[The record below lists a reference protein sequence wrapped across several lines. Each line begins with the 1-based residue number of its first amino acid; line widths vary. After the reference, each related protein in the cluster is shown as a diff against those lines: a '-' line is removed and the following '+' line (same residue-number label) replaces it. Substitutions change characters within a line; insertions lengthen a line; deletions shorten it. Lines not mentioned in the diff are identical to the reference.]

1 MNINFE
7 ELIICDEM
15 EFVDSLFEI
24 AEEIDKKENLC
35 TNKHNILSKRVYRDG
50 IEAYDIKK
58 KSVKKVYVP
67 EAKIEY
73 TVNKREPLKEEAKE
87 ILKSELLAVSLDFK
101 EVDSTLKQL
110 AERLDLEEEHFQ
122 YINNEHEKTRQTN
135 NLNEAI
141 NKGDLFL
148 VERREIVFDSE
159 YVEPELFF
167 EKTKDIEKYDFISYA
182 YYLLEEDNTTNNG
195 VLIVKMFEHLLD
207 KKLINDTEVKL
218 LIKRYNR
225 EVERFYKQHLYRNV
239 SI

>member
-7 ELIICDEM
+7 ELIVCDEM

-35 TNKHNILSKRVYRDG
+35 TNKHKILSKRVYRDG
-50 IEAYDIKK
+50 IEAYDVKK
-58 KSVKKVYVP
+58 KSVNKIYVP
-67 EAKIEY
+67 GAKIEY
-73 TVNKREPLKEEAKE
+73 KVNKREPLKEETKE

-101 EVDSTLKQL
+101 EVDSTLKSL
-110 AERLDLEEEHFQ
+110 AERLNLDEEYFQ
-122 YINNEHEKTRQTN
+122 YINNEREKTRQTN

-141 NKGDLFL
+141 EKGDLFL
-148 VERREIVFDSE
+148 VEKKEILFDSE

-167 EKTKDIEKYDFISYA
+167 EKTKDIEKYNFISYA
-182 YYLLEEDNTTNNG
+182 YYLLEEDRATNDG
-195 VLIVKMFEHLLD
+195 VLIVKMFEYLLD
-207 KKLINDTEVKL
+207 KKLIDNTEAKL

-225 EVERFYKQHLYRNV
+225 EVEMFYRQHLYRNV